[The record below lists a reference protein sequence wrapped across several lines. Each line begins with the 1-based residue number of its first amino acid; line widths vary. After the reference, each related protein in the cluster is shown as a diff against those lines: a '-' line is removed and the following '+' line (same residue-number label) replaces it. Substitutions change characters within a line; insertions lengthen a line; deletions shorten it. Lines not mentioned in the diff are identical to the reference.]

1 MSVDFIV
8 YSYPSLLNANK
19 SKDYQDRIYLTTK
32 ILVDFLYQN
41 NLLVNIDPFNEVGE
55 VKEDLVLFASNLT
68 DDGLELFKKPVRN
81 WLSAHDRGTKIE
93 KITILEKGLAKI
105 KGAKK

>member
-19 SKDYQDRIYLTTK
+19 SKDYQDRICLRTK
-32 ILVDFLYQN
+32 VLVDFLYQN
-41 NLLVNIDPFNEVGE
+41 NLLVNIDPYDGSGN
-55 VKEDLVLFASNLT
+55 VKEALVLFASNLT
-68 DDGLELFKKPVRN
+68 DDGLELFKKPVQN

-105 KGAKK
+105 KSTKK